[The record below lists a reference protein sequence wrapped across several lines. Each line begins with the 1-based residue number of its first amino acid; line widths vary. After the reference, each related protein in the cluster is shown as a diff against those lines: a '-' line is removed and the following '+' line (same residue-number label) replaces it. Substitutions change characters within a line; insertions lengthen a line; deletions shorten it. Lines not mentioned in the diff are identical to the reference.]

1 MVLSRQEREKL
12 VLELYYNKGYTYR
25 DISKELKMS
34 PNQINDV
41 IRRHEEKNNAVANK
55 KKELSISS
63 KAYKLFSKGKTNVE
77 VAIMLDISQDQ
88 VTQFHLQYWKMID
101 QDKLVILHA
110 LLGDRIFSF
119 FKLYK
124 ELIIKKEMSIEG
136 IVKLV
141 EIALDSLPYVEAHY
155 EQVKQAADRQQE
167 RLDYLESRERTL
179 QEEKSRM
186 VTLPSSSYHVN
197 DRETSSSSSE
207 LTSLP
212 YSSSENYDPWSEY
225 RNERKKS
232 KLLGSKFS

>member
-1 MVLSRQEREKL
+1 
-12 VLELYYNKGYTYR
+12 
-25 DISKELKMS
+25 MS
-34 PNQINDV
+34 PNQINDI
-41 IRRHEEKNNAVANK
+41 IRRHEEKNNVVANK

-124 ELIIKKEMSIEG
+124 ELIIKKEMSIER

-167 RLDYLESRERTL
+167 RLDYLESRIHTL
-179 QEEKSRM
+179 KKEKSKM
-186 VTLPSSSYHVN
+186 VTLPSSSYHYVN

-207 LTSLP
+207 PTSLP
-212 YSSSENYDPWSEY
+212 YLSSENYDPWSEY

-232 KLLGSKFS
+232 KDT

>member
-34 PNQINDV
+34 PNQINDI
-41 IRRHEEKNNAVANK
+41 IRRHEEKNNVVANK

-119 FKLYK
+119 FKL
-124 ELIIKKEMSIEG
+124 
-136 IVKLV
+136 
-141 EIALDSLPYVEAHY
+141 
-155 EQVKQAADRQQE
+155 
-167 RLDYLESRERTL
+167 
-179 QEEKSRM
+179 
-186 VTLPSSSYHVN
+186 
-197 DRETSSSSSE
+197 
-207 LTSLP
+207 
-212 YSSSENYDPWSEY
+212 
-225 RNERKKS
+225 
-232 KLLGSKFS
+232 

>member
-25 DISKELKMS
+25 GISKELKMS
-34 PNQINDV
+34 PNQINDI

-77 VAIMLDISQDQ
+77 VAIMLDIPQDQ

-124 ELIIKKEMSIEG
+124 ELIIKKEMSIERVIIQMSLNNPG
-136 IVKLV
+136 GFVNPKYLLAVLFFACLLLLV
-141 EIALDSLPYVEAHY
+141 QYI
-155 EQVKQAADRQQE
+155 
-167 RLDYLESRERTL
+167 
-179 QEEKSRM
+179 
-186 VTLPSSSYHVN
+186 
-197 DRETSSSSSE
+197 
-207 LTSLP
+207 
-212 YSSSENYDPWSEY
+212 
-225 RNERKKS
+225 
-232 KLLGSKFS
+232 

>member
-34 PNQINDV
+34 PNQINDI

-110 LLGDRIFSF
+110 LLGDRIFSS

-124 ELIIKKEMSIEG
+124 ELIIKKEMSIER

-186 VTLPSSSYHVN
+186 VTLPSSSYHYVN

-207 LTSLP
+207 PTSLP
-212 YSSSENYDPWSEY
+212 YLSSENYDPWSEY

-232 KLLGSKFS
+232 KDT

>member
-34 PNQINDV
+34 PNQINDI

-124 ELIIKKEMSIEG
+124 ELIIKKEMSIER

-167 RLDYLESRERTL
+167 RLDYLESRIHTL
-179 QEEKSRM
+179 KKEKSKM
-186 VTLPSSSYHVN
+186 VTLPSSSYHYVN

-207 LTSLP
+207 PTSLP
-212 YSSSENYDPWSEY
+212 YLSSENYDPWSKY

-232 KLLGSKFS
+232 KDT